1 MREISLEDLTTCNV
15 KVENIVTLYARAGK
29 HFTREV
35 AVDDDGSISTP
46 IPSYDIKDLED
57 RRGQSYKPNQEGNVN
72 SFRCHT

>member
-1 MREISLEDLTTCNV
+1 M
-15 KVENIVTLYARAGK
+15 ENNVTLYARAGK

-72 SFRCHT
+72 SFRCHTKQQE